1 MIAVLRRLTAVAQ
14 YPEVAR
20 FLRFAIVGT
29 LTAAVYLG
37 LLWLG
42 VSTLALSTLVASI
55 VAFVLAIGFNYV
67 LHKSWT
73 FSDGQNHMQTG
84 PRYVAMTFG
93 GLIINSTILHFGTD
107 VWKLGLWG
115 PQFVAIAAM
124 VIYNFAIMSL
134 FVFKPKD
141 QADA

>member
-1 MIAVLRRLTAVAQ
+1 MIAVMRRLMAIAQ

-29 LTAAVYLG
+29 LTAGVYVG
-37 LLWLG
+37 LLWIG
-42 VSTLALSTLVASI
+42 ISMMSLSTLVASLP
-55 VAFVLAIGFNYV
+55 AFVLAIAFNYV

-73 FSDGQNHMQTG
+73 FSDGQTHLQTG
-84 PRYVAMTFG
+84 PRYIAMTLG

-107 VWKLGLWG
+107 VWQFGLWG
-115 PQFVAIAAM
+115 PQLVAIAAM

-134 FVFKPKD
+134 FVFKPD
-141 QADA
+141 D